1 MIHSTWARWLVRFTT
16 YYLLHSTTF
25 TTLNCFCFVSIKF
38 FSKNDHLESLQ
49 LQGGG
54 GGGGGGWGVDKVGRE
69 PGGQHRGDWLTYGP
83 TRPAGQHRPAV
94 RPSAVL
100 CFIWEVL
107 TSLHCNHWQYLPHRR
122 TCCISSPPNC
132 HKLCLSSGSQQI
144 CLIFCRSSPIFC
156 VTVHF
161 CEDAGV
167 TCGNLPW

>member
-25 TTLNCFCFVSIKF
+25 TTLTCFCFVSIKF
-38 FSKNDHLESLQ
+38 FSKNDHLETLQ

-94 RPSAVL
+94 RPSAAL

-107 TSLHCNHWQYLPHRR
+107 TYLHCNHWQYLPHRR
-122 TCCISSPPNC
+122 DLLHLITTKLSQTVPQFWFSANMSNFLSFQPNILRDC
-132 HKLCLSSGSQQI
+132 AFLWGRWS
-144 CLIFCRSSPIFC
+144 
-156 VTVHF
+156 
-161 CEDAGV
+161 
-167 TCGNLPW
+167 NLW